1 LETAVLHLRVVAVV
15 FVAGLALAPG
25 ASWAQTSCLKTACPA
40 GASLQTT
47 PDPAEKD
54 YFYACQ
60 TEGQSAYVNF
70 VEAAIAVS
78 AMAFAPPKMSPTTG
92 DPILQGQGQARLDQL
107 RAKSGAK
114 TLQEALS
121 RCTKKT
127 TPERVTVIQ
136 SVAGSDQLLVRDAA
150 GAQAWMPKGY
160 AEPAKK

>member
-1 LETAVLHLRVVAVV
+1 MLRLRVVAVV
-15 FVAGLALAPG
+15 FVAGLALTPA
-25 ASWAQTSCLKTACPA
+25 ASWAQDSCLKTACPVGA
-40 GASLQTT
+40 GVQTT

-78 AMAFAPPKMSPTTG
+78 AMAFAPPKISPTTG
-92 DPILQGQGQARLDQL
+92 DPILQGKAQARLDQL
-107 RAKSGAK
+107 RAKSGGK

-121 RCTKKT
+121 HCTKKP

-136 SVAGSDQLLVRDAA
+136 SVAGSDQLLVRDTA
-150 GAQAWMPKGY
+150 GAQTWMPKGY